1 MIKGLPDT
9 EELFYSRES
18 LIKDD
23 TCFNRHIAIRKR
35 SRSPQRFDNNSSL
48 SSEMKTNRQTQ
59 TRAEALQIHKEML
72 QEKTALFM
80 QQKSKN
86 LHSILKKNKA
96 LNETVPPAI
105 AVQSVKD

>member
-1 MIKGLPDT
+1 MLTNVPSILDKRYVSETKGRKARKSNFPSFIGCNIGGLQVPAEKVTEMIKGLPDT

-48 SSEMKTNRQTQ
+48 SSDMKTNR
-59 TRAEALQIHKEML
+59 
-72 QEKTALFM
+72 
-80 QQKSKN
+80 
-86 LHSILKKNKA
+86 
-96 LNETVPPAI
+96 
-105 AVQSVKD
+105 